1 MILGI
6 LAGLIWFG
14 LFFVAHLTVIHCA
27 GLELRARMI
36 QRLFLAGLAGIV
48 ISLWPLAAVAQGSPL
63 AHGGLMMGLICGI
76 LSYVGLFVLYMPFY
90 YTVVAS
96 LSVRTMIMVHR
107 RRPDGQMPIAD
118 LREEFVS
125 RRLVGQRLATM
136 VTNGFLVDR
145 GDAYVLSP
153 KGRMAAAVFSW
164 IKRFWRLGAG
174 G

>member
-6 LAGLIWFG
+6 LVGFLWFA
-14 LFFVAHLTVIHCA
+14 LFFVAHLAVIRWA
-27 GLELRARMI
+27 DLEARARMI
-36 QRLFLAGLAGIV
+36 QRLFLAGLAGVV
-48 ISLWPLAAVAQGSPL
+48 IGLWPMAAVAQGSPL
-63 AHGGLMMGLICGI
+63 AHGGLIMGVLCGV
-76 LSYVGLFVLYMPFY
+76 LSYGGLFVLYIPFY

-107 RRPDGQMPIAD
+107 RSDCQMPIAD

-145 GDAYVLSP
+145 GDGYVLSP
-153 KGRMAAAVFSW
+153 KGRATAEVFSR
-164 IKRFWRLGAG
+164 IKRFWRLGVG